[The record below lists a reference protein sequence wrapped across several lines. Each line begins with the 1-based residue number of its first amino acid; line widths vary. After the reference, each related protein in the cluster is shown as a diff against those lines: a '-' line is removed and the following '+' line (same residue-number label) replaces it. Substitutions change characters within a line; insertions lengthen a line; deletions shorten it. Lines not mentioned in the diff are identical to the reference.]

1 MYIFV
6 FFVLF
11 TVLPLAIYLN
21 CKILKFCCKQ
31 QTVCCL
37 PLLTQSI
44 TTCVHL
50 PKDTATAVQAILL
63 CHVKGNKI

>member
-6 FFVLF
+6 FFGLL

-31 QTVCCL
+31 QTICCL
-37 PLLTQSI
+37 PHLNQSV
-44 TTCVHL
+44 TTCVHR
-50 PKDTATAVQAILL
+50 PKDTGTTVQAILL
-63 CHVKGNKI
+63 CRVNGIKI